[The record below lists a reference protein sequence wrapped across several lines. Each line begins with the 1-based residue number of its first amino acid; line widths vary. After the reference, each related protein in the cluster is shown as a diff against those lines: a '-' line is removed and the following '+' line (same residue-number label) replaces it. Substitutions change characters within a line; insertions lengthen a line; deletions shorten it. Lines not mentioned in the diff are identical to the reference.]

1 MAAQPVVFEVLVLL
15 PSMETTDQRKFGYGG
30 DGMPPD
36 DGDSDGSWEPGGD
49 GSEPSPFGLFILLA
63 AGAVIVGIQKARWYL
78 NPQTKLDLAQKR
90 YEAQLAA
97 RKKRILRQNQQKQ
110 GGWTGTI
117 NIKP

>member
-1 MAAQPVVFEVLVLL
+1 
-15 PSMETTDQRKFGYGG
+15 METTDQRKFGYGG

-36 DGDSDGSWEPGGD
+36 DGDGDGSWEPGGD

-63 AGAVIVGIQKARWYL
+63 AGAWAVWEYRKPGGSL

-110 GGWTGTI
+110 GGGTGTI